1 MKDIE
6 KIGVFTTTSLET
18 KIDIQKIV
26 TLHYFKYTKDFKFSG
41 EKHDFWEIAYVD
53 KGEVG
58 VAADNSGFDLRQGE
72 AIFHKP
78 NEYHNIWAKNQY
90 ANIIIISFVCHSP
103 AMSFF
108 ENKIIKLNNIHQAL
122 LANIISAGEAC
133 FSDPLDDVYQTKLNI
148 ISQPPFGSA
157 QVIKNYIELLLIRL
171 IQDNTDFSRKER
183 VSRSATMQNETRIV
197 EAVEQFLAD
206 NIYTSITFSDVL
218 QNVCF
223 SKSYLT
229 KLFRRHTGMSVM
241 EYYLNLKISES
252 QKLISER
259 ELSFTEVAEKLKFSS
274 IHYFSR
280 IFKNK
285 IGMTPSE
292 YEKSVKSKAVL

>member
-148 ISQPPFGSA
+148 NPQATFGSA

-171 IQDNTDFSRKER
+171 IQDNTDFSRRER

>member
-148 ISQPPFGSA
+148 NPQAPFGSA
-157 QVIKNYIELLLIRL
+157 QIIKNYIELLLIRL